1 MSRRKRPQPEH
12 GSPHE
17 QHLRDIVDELVQE
30 ESQKAAYLAFA
41 HELAAAERS
50 SSFVH
55 RSSSV
60 IPREQGDSRNLA
72 AMETRRDPSIGVG
85 VTKGRDPSIPLGMT
99 KGRDPSTSG
108 AQRTVGTSGVTGA
121 AERASYIVRRSSFQV
136 PDYSVRTKR
145 VVMKWFGR
153 GLSGHLMWLIGKE
166 VLGTPG

>member
-1 MSRRKRPQPEH
+1 MEGEERDKGIERQRDKENERSSAWKKGQELGRCTMGRRKWPRPEH
-12 GSPHE
+12 KSPHE
-17 QHLRDIVDELVQE
+17 QRLREVVSELVQE

-60 IPREQGDSRNLA
+60 IPRERRDSRNLA
-72 AMETRRDPSIGVG
+72 ARQTGRDPSIGVG
-85 VTKGRDPSIPLGMT
+85 VTKGREPS
-99 KGRDPSTSG
+99 
-108 AQRTVGTSGVTGA
+108 Q
-121 AERASYIVRRSSFQV
+121 
-136 PDYSVRTKR
+136 RTKR
-145 VVMKWFGR
+145 VVAKWFRR